1 LREAIHETRLTHP
14 FSIDAW
20 VPLREH
26 LHCIWSLPHGD
37 ADYSI
42 RWALIKRGFTKRAKE
57 WLSTTEPGRS
67 RARHREAA
75 IWQRRFWEHMIR
87 DECDFAAHCD
97 YIHYNPVKH
106 ELVSAPRDWP
116 YSTFHRFV
124 EQGTYPPDW
133 GATGIAFADDVGRE

>member
-1 LREAIHETRLTHP
+1 M
-14 FSIDAW
+14 
-20 VPLREH
+20 
-26 LHCIWSLPHGD
+26 
-37 ADYSI
+37 DYSTL
-42 RWALIKRGFTKRAKE
+42 WALIKRGFTKRAKE
-57 WLSTTEPGRS
+57 WLSTPEPGRS
-67 RARHREAA
+67 RERHREAA

-87 DECDFAAHCD
+87 GDRDYAADCD

-133 GATGIAFADDVGRE
+133 SAREIAFPVGVGSERRGGSMVGRAHPTI